1 MGKNLSYFM
10 REHKEEIIT
19 VPAPESFKDENG
31 KRLEMKVKLLSNE
44 RIRKINE
51 SYRKRSVA
59 LDSKGNPYIS
69 NGEVLFKTEYDA
81 NKAYRH
87 IIAEALVEPDL
98 SDKEL
103 MAFYNC
109 YDKAEMVLKVF
120 SEPGEYNYVF
130 DTVMSELGIIKKDNK
145 YDDDN
150 LVEEAKN

>member
-1 MGKNLSYFM
+1 MNKNLSYFM

-19 VPAPESFKDENG
+19 VPAPETFTDENG
-31 KRLEMKVKLLSNE
+31 KRLEMKVKILSNE

-51 SYRKRSVA
+51 SYRKRSIA

-69 NGEVLFKTEYDA
+69 NGEVLFKTEH
-81 NKAYRH
+81 NSGKAYRH

-98 SDKEL
+98 GDKEL

-120 SEPGEYNYVF
+120 SEPGEYDYVF
-130 DTVMSELGIIKKDNK
+130 NTIMSALSLMKSEKNDDKELI
-145 YDDDN
+145 
-150 LVEEAKN
+150 EEAKN

>member
-10 REHKEEIIT
+10 REHKEDIIT

-31 KRLEMKVKLLSNE
+31 KRLEMKVKLISNE

-98 SDKEL
+98 TDKEL

-109 YDKAEMVLKVF
+109 YDKVEMVLKVF
-120 SEPGEYNYVF
+120 SEPGEYSYVF
-130 DTVMSELGIIKKDNK
+130 DTVMSALGIINNDKE
-145 YDDDN
+145 DDE